1 MPVFI
6 QENHLNRIITIP
18 APRGVAQRCGIPCAS
33 SWPFVRVVAGT
44 MWGGGDFMAGIAPT
58 LWLSWGARVRFVASL
73 L

>member
-44 MWGGGDFMAGIAPT
+44 MLGGGGIS
-58 LWLSWGARVRFVASL
+58 WLALRPHSGSL
-73 L
+73 GVLG